1 MHVGSTRGTR
11 SVSPQPPTVP
21 GPLSAPGPSP
31 LHSLPRPPRRVP
43 EPQAVLGS
51 LPLGP
56 AVPGGPSVPRVR
68 RRPYGYDPE
77 SWPGSLT
84 YSGGSVREWRCPQG
98 NPLGSWVVPSGPD
111 PAASALA
118 AAWESRPGWE
128 SGEPT
133 RGRLGLAPA
142 APAAPFN
149 RAATPPPPREPQ
161 IVTEGRLL
169 AARHPALR
177 AGCPNL
183 QPQSYP

>member
-1 MHVGSTRGTR
+1 MHVRSTRGTR

-21 GPLSAPGPSP
+21 GPLSAPSPSP
-31 LHSLPRPPRRVP
+31 PHCLSTPRPRRVP
-43 EPQAVLGS
+43 EPQAVLGP

-56 AVPGGPSVPRVR
+56 AVPGGPRVPRVR

-84 YSGGSVREWRCPQG
+84 CSGGSVLEWQCQQG
-98 NPLGSWVVPSGPD
+98 STLGSWVVPSGPD
-111 PAASALA
+111 PAASSLA
-118 AAWESRPGWE
+118 ADREPRPVWV

-149 RAATPPPPREPQ
+149 PAAAPPPPRAPP

-169 AARHPALR
+169 AARHPALQ
-177 AGCPNL
+177 AGCPGL
-183 QPQSYP
+183 QP